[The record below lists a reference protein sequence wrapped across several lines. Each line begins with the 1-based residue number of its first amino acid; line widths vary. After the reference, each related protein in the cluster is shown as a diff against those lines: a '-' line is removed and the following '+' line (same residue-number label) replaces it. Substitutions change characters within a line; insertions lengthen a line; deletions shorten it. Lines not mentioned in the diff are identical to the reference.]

1 MRTFEVFLNRKRLCI
16 AGIEAD
22 CVLSAIINYVSIKRD
37 RKRDRSG
44 LTVGGLNTEKD
55 EHVRWVNRSLR
66 VGDEIR
72 IRIAKRTR
80 ADKAV
85 ERIPRDRAKDMESM
99 KRYVRE
105 YAKQLGWEIKESA

>member
-1 MRTFEVFLNRKRLCI
+1 MRTFEVFLNKKRLCI

-22 CVLSAIINYVSIKRD
+22 CVLSAIVNYVSVNRE
-37 RKRDRSG
+37 RSH

-55 EHVRWVNRSLR
+55 EHVRWVNRSVG

-72 IRIAKRTR
+72 IRIAKRVR
-80 ADKAV
+80 ADKPV
-85 ERIPRDRAKDMESM
+85 EHFPRDRSKDMESM